1 MSSNQQNL
9 AQQIG
14 HANAKRSAARLA
26 AVQALYQMDVAGTDI
41 SDVLSEFESN
51 YFSGAGT
58 SADTDAD
65 ISDGM
70 ISNDS
75 KIDTA
80 TSGDAQDGA
89 GEAEELIDHSYF
101 EDILKGILKSQ
112 TELDPIIDEQLRE
125 GWRLNR
131 LDSTLRAI
139 LRAGAYE
146 LKSRKELSVG
156 LIIDEYLNIAHAFFE
171 GDEPKVVNGVLD
183 KLGKRIRSGD
193 MSGDASS

>member
-1 MSSNQQNL
+1 ML
-9 AQQIG
+9 A
-14 HANAKRSAARLA
+14 
-26 AVQALYQMDVAGTDI
+26 
-41 SDVLSEFESN
+41 EFESN

-58 SADTDAD
+58 SADIDAD

-70 ISNDS
+70 ISVDS

-80 TSGDAQDGA
+80 TSGDAHDGAQGADGADAQDGT
-89 GEAEELIDHSYF
+89 GEAEELIDHGYF

-139 LRAGAYE
+139 LRAGTYE
-146 LKSRKELSVG
+146 LKNRKELSVG
-156 LIIDEYLNIAHAFFE
+156 LIIDEYINIAHAFFE

-183 KLGKRIRSGD
+183 KLGKRIRSG
-193 MSGDASS
+193 